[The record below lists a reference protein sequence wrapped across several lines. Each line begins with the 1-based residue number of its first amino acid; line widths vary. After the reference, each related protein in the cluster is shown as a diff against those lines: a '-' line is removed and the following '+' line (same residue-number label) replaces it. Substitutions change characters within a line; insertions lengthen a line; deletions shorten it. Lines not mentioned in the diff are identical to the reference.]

1 MFINAHASREHGY
14 VTYPRERD
22 DACDT
27 LVLRD
32 GGSCSLQYLVQY
44 TMVVARERDGERVRE
59 PHPPGAPPNFVA
71 RTRTDGRKE
80 GRKDGRGIKRL
91 SNVSHITESR
101 ECHPE

>member
-44 TMVVARERDGERVRE
+44 TMVVARGETERESESLTHLARPQLRRSHADG
-59 PHPPGAPPNFVA
+59 
-71 RTRTDGRKE
+71 RTRD
-80 GRKDGRGIKRL
+80 
-91 SNVSHITESR
+91 
-101 ECHPE
+101 